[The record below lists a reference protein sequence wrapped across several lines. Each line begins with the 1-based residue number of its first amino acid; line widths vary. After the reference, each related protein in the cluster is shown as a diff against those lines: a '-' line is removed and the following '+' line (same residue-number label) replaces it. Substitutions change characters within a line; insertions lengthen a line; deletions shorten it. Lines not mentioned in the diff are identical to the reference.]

1 LEAVKRFLLYQNLL
15 EIQDQPYHAQS
26 PHEETIIYAT
36 GAVDP
41 SVSGG
46 IIPNKGEAL
55 LVQMP
60 EWKMAA
66 ILKDEV
72 FIVPLAD
79 QDLYWVGSYYQPWPQ
94 DHKPSEEGRKQILA
108 SIRNVYHGPI
118 DIIEHM
124 AGIRPTVDDRRPV
137 IGAYPGHQGQY
148 IFNGMGTK
156 GTSLAPF
163 WAEQLIAH
171 IVENAPLPAQ
181 ISPAR
186 YISG

>member
-1 LEAVKRFLLYQNLL
+1 M
-15 EIQDQPYHAQS
+15 
-26 PHEETIIYAT
+26 T
-36 GAVDP
+36 
-41 SVSGG
+41 
-46 IIPNKGEAL
+46 
-55 LVQMP
+55 
-60 EWKMAA
+60 
-66 ILKDEV
+66 
-72 FIVPLAD
+72 
-79 QDLYWVGSYYQPWPQ
+79 
-94 DHKPSEEGRKQILA
+94 
-108 SIRNVYHGPI
+108 
-118 DIIEHM
+118 
-124 AGIRPTVDDRRPV
+124 GIRPTVDDRRPV